1 MIKRLLPGAAL
12 AAVLLLGGCAQFP
25 EFPPMF
31 PETDTIPEE
40 SMAPRAAVANIT
52 DIRTELGERRKTITV
67 VADAPFEY
75 IAYMLEK
82 PRRLAV
88 EISGSKSAVATP
100 SITVDDRLIK
110 RISVIDFD
118 KAGSVRIEIWLSG
131 KAEYELATGENRLDV
146 SLVPPPEERNTEEL
160 AQRLIESREE
170 VGRLSRENGELA
182 GRIEELSA
190 ALERSEETM
199 AALEDRLAKLRDQAG
214 AEPEEPSREEDV
226 AEEPVPAPEDMGGAA
241 KMAISEAVGQW
252 RSAWQDMD
260 YDRYISF
267 YSASFV
273 PDNGTRE
280 GWLES
285 KRKKFRRAGDISV
298 DIENLKIEVSDEKA
312 VVQFI
317 QRYRSDVY
325 SDVGVKTLGMEK
337 TGEGWKIEFEA
348 WAAADM

>member
-1 MIKRLLPGAAL
+1 MIKRLLPSAVL
-12 AAVLLLGGCAQFP
+12 AAVFLLGGCAQFP

-31 PETDTIPEE
+31 PEAETIPEE
-40 SMAPRAAVANIT
+40 SMASRPAVANIT
-52 DIRTELGERRKTITV
+52 DIRTELGERRKTVTV

-88 EISGSKSAVATP
+88 EISGSKSVVATP
-100 SITVDDRLIK
+100 SITVDDGLIK

-118 KAGSVRIEIWLSG
+118 KAGSVRLEIWLSG

-146 SLVPPPEERNTEEL
+146 SLVPPPEERNAEEL

-170 VGRLSRENGELA
+170 IGRLSRENGELA

-190 ALERSEETM
+190 ALERSEEKM
-199 AALEDRLAKLRDQAG
+199 ADLEDRLAALRDQAA
-214 AEPEEPSREEDV
+214 AEPEEPSREEPVSTPGDMDG
-226 AEEPVPAPEDMGGAA
+226 AE

-252 RSAWQDMD
+252 RSAWQEMD

-273 PDNGTRE
+273 PENGTRE